1 MGRVLAVLLSAAF
14 AAGCFSVGSPFPTHR
29 VPQLEIGKTTRD
41 QVRSDFGDPWRTGL
55 EDGDETW
62 TYGRY
67 VYGLGAP
74 ARTAD
79 LKIRFDRRGVVNS
92 YTFSST
98 DPGP

>member
-1 MGRVLAVLLSAAF
+1 MARVGVILGLVVF
-14 AAGCFSVGSPFPTHR
+14 ALGCFSVGSAFPTHK
-29 VPQLEIGKTTRD
+29 VSKIQIGKTTQD
-41 QVRSDFGDPWRTGL
+41 QVRSDFGAPWRTGL

-79 LKIRFDRRGVVNS
+79 LKIRFDRRGVVSS
-92 YTFSST
+92 YTFSTT